1 MPRWVLPAGKTPPPT
16 ASTGSGALQRSTG
29 AGDAGS
35 SSEERS
41 RAGPGGAAAE
51 VAPWPGGAFLART
64 ARYFPHT
71 VNLCV
76 TPTAPGG
83 METPGRN
90 HSGRAVKQGRWF

>member
-1 MPRWVLPAGKTPPPT
+1 MQGAPPR
-16 ASTGSGALQRSTG
+16 SG
-29 AGDAGS
+29 
-35 SSEERS
+35 
-41 RAGPGGAAAE
+41 AGPGGAAAE